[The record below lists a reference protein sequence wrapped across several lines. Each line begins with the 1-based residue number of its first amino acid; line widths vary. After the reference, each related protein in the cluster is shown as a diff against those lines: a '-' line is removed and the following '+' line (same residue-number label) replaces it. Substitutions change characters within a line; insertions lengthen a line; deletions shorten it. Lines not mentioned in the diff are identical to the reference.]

1 MDNKEISIK
10 KIKPEMTQ
18 CRIIQLEKERKEKER
33 KEKEEKEQKEKALK
47 EKETENGKKHEQ

>member
-18 CRIIQLEKERKEKER
+18 CRIIQLEKERKEKE
-33 KEKEEKEQKEKALK
+33 EKEQKEKALK